1 MNRLNSL
8 RVGPRGRTMGLAVAS
23 TVLIAVM
30 VTGARAESPTG
41 LTTRENPIV
50 RAVRRVAPS
59 VVNIHGQKTV
69 RGTAAAFA
77 GAQNDS
83 VRQINGMGTGIVI
96 DARGY
101 LITNYHVVEDVKDI
115 RVTLADNRTAI
126 AEIIASDARYDLAV
140 LKVAMDEPLQVVPLG
155 TSSDLMVGEDVI
167 AIGNAFGYENTVT
180 NGIISAL
187 HRDVPVNDTQE
198 YRDLIQ
204 TSASINP
211 GNSGGP
217 LLNIHGDVIGV
228 NVAVRVGAQ
237 SIAFAIPIDQ
247 AITVARRIIHDYN
260 EVRVSLGLVAADM
273 SEDGSGVVV
282 ASLEHNGSARNGG
295 LLPGDLIT
303 RVGDRNIR
311 APLDF
316 ELALLGIEPGQR
328 IGLDIQ
334 RDGQRSK
341 VEVEASQPDVG
352 TDPRWLAN
360 RIWNVVGVRV
370 ESVSSASVSQMTAR
384 LRLARPYKGGL
395 RVTSVRSGGPAERE
409 KIRPGDILL
418 GIQGWQT
425 TSLQELDVVLNTDN
439 VRSAK
444 RSEYNII
451 RHGDVVAG
459 YMWLAQQGTGTG
471 SLTR

>member
-1 MNRLNSL
+1 MDRLNSL

-23 TVLIAVM
+23 TVLIALM
-30 VTGARAESPTG
+30 VSGARAESPSDPES
-41 LTTRENPIV
+41 RVNPIV
-50 RAVRRVAPS
+50 LAVRRVAPS
-59 VVNIHGQKTV
+59 VVNIHGQKIV

-83 VRQINGMGTGIVI
+83 VRQVNGMGTGIII

-101 LITNYHVVEDVKDI
+101 LITNFHVVEDVNDI

-126 AEIIASDARYDLAV
+126 AEVVASDARYDLAV
-140 LKVAMDEPLQVVPLG
+140 LKINIDGPLQVIPMG

-204 TSASINP
+204 TSAGINP

-217 LLNIHGDVIGV
+217 LLNIHGEVIGV

-247 AITVARRIIHDYN
+247 AISVARQIIRDYN
-260 EVRVSLGLVAADM
+260 EVRVSLGVVAADAT
-273 SEDGSGVVV
+273 SEDGGVIV
-282 ASLEHNGSARNGG
+282 ASLEDNGPARQVG
-295 LLPGDLIT
+295 LMPGDLIT
-303 RVGDRNIR
+303 KVGDRAIR

-328 IGLDIQ
+328 IGLDI
-334 RDGQRSK
+334 RRGGQRSM
-341 VEVEASQPDVG
+341 VEVEASLPDTG
-352 TDPRWLAN
+352 NDPRWLAS
-360 RIWNVVGVRV
+360 RIWNVVGVKV
-370 ESVSSASVSQMTAR
+370 EPVSAVAVSQMTAR
-384 LRLARPYKGGL
+384 LRLQRPYKGGL
-395 RVTSVRSGGPAERE
+395 KVVSVRPGGPADRE
-409 KIRPGDILL
+409 KIRPGDVLL

-425 TSLQELDVVLNTDN
+425 TSLQELDVVLSTDN
-439 VRSAK
+439 VRNAK

-459 YMWLAQQGTGTG
+459 YMWLAQQSTT
-471 SLTR
+471 SLSR

>member
-1 MNRLNSL
+1 MSRLNSL
-8 RVGPRGRTMGLAVAS
+8 RVGPSGRTMGLAVAS
-23 TVLIAVM
+23 TVLIALM
-30 VTGARAESPTG
+30 VSGARAESPSTPES
-41 LTTRENPIV
+41 RVNPIV
-50 RAVRRVAPS
+50 KAVKRVAPS
-59 VVNIHGQKTV
+59 VVNIHGQKLV

-77 GAQNDS
+77 GAQSDS
-83 VRQINGMGTGIVI
+83 VRQVNGMGTGIII

-101 LITNYHVVEDVKDI
+101 LITNYHVVEDVNDI
-115 RVTLADNRTAI
+115 RVTLADNRTAV
-126 AEIIASDARYDLAV
+126 AEVVASDARYDLAV
-140 LKVAMDEPLQVVPLG
+140 LKISMNEPLQVVPMG

-204 TSASINP
+204 TSAGINP

-217 LLNIHGDVIGV
+217 LLNIHGEVIGV

-247 AITVARRIIHDYN
+247 AISVARKIIRDYN
-260 EVRVSLGLVAADM
+260 EVRVSLGVVAADAT
-273 SEDGSGVVV
+273 SGESGVVV
-282 ASLEHNGSARNGG
+282 ASLEDNGPAREVG
-295 LLPGDLIT
+295 LMPGDLIT
-303 RVGDRNIR
+303 KVGDRTIH

-328 IGLDIQ
+328 IGLDI
-334 RDGQRSK
+334 RRGGQRSM
-341 VEVEASQPDVG
+341 VEVEASYPDSG
-352 TDPRWLAN
+352 NDPKWLAN
-360 RIWNVVGVRV
+360 HIWNVVGVKV
-370 ESVSSASVSQMTAR
+370 EPVSAATISQLTAR

-395 RVTSVRSGGPAERE
+395 RVVSVRAGGPAERE
-409 KIRPGDILL
+409 KIRPGDVLL

-439 VRSAK
+439 VRNAK

-459 YMWLAQQGTGTG
+459 YMWLAQQTTT
-471 SLTR
+471 SLSR